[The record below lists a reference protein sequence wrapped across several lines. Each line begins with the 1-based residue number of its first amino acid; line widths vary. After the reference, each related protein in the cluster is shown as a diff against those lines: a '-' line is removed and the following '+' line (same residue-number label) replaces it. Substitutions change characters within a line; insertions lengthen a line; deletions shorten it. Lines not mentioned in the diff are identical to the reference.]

1 MRIAQIAQI
10 ALAVVAL
17 GVAVSPASARHYR
30 YHHNGYS
37 AHQNYEACRADKRRS
52 GHQGIAIGA
61 AAGGLGTA
69 ALGGNLSANRWP
81 VLPSAV
87 LPATYLGRG
96 TPHRCSEESRR
107 G

>member
-1 MRIAQIAQI
+1 MRTIHIAAAVL
-10 ALAVVAL
+10 ALAA
-17 GVAVSPASARHYR
+17 AATPAAARHHY

-69 ALGGNLSANRWP
+69 ALGGNLGESLAGA
-81 VLPSAV
+81 AV
-87 LPATYLGRG
+87 GGVAGNFIGRG
-96 TPHRCSEESRR
+96 SPHRCSEESRR